1 MRLQVVK
8 KSVVPLV
15 KTELKIGGEFL
26 QHSVKDITTNLHSL
40 NTSEEKREKPSDRV
54 IARSTVQY
62 LSRAEKR
69 QWERLSPRKKREFIR
84 KAGRKNHSR
93 QGLPFPAVREESKA
107 YFNREQK
114 RKSKISSNGSYRA
127 DRIENAVKSNLI
139 RKKTTERVTEKTVEK
154 TASVL
159 GGTVSVG
166 ATVVIEKGME
176 TARKFKESLQHNEI
190 VLREERMEAENKE
203 RETRV
208 ILGKGIG
215 VAVASV
221 VAVIGNML
229 TTLLTT
235 VITLLLPIILA
246 VSIIL
251 SVVGFLAALFGSTAT
266 AKPNEGYF
274 GAKYYWTEY
283 ETGKTDDSAFATVLG
298 DGGRAFGIQF
308 DYRYTLQGFLQ
319 YCYDADETKYS
330 LFIPYL
336 QVDKEELKGNQG
348 LAAAWTQVF
357 QSYKDDFIDKQKRF
371 ADERY
376 YIPAEKK
383 LEKAGIKIKDRSE
396 VCKGA
401 VFSFV
406 FQGCRMGIVKA
417 VNEAGITNESSDE
430 EFIKKIYFYRRQE
443 YPKFKSR
450 YEKEEQ
456 TALGLLKG
464 SEIVGNGFLANP
476 CPEGEITSEFG
487 PRPKPSENASDNHP
501 GRDYGAPGGSPIY
514 AAADGVVKIKSYN
527 KISGNYV
534 EIDHGGGLVTRYQHC
549 TDIFIKKGDKVKK
562 GDYIAT
568 VGSTGEATG
577 PHLHFEV
584 HENGV
589 PVDPRK
595 YL

>member
-139 RKKTTERVTEKTVEK
+139 RKKTVEQITEKTVEK

-159 GGTVSVG
+159 GGTVSAG
-166 ATVVIEKGME
+166 ATVVVEKGME

-274 GAKYYWTEY
+274 GAKYYWIEY

-348 LAAAWTQVF
+348 LASAWTQVF

-383 LEKAGIKIKDRSE
+383 LEKAGIKIKDRNE

-401 VFSFV
+401 VLSFV

-456 TALGLLKG
+456 TALELLKG
-464 SEIVGNGFLANP
+464 SEIVGNGFLSNP
-476 CPEGEITSEFG
+476 CPEAKITSEFG
-487 PRPKPSENASDNHP
+487 HRPQPKPGASTEHK
-501 GRDYGAPGGSPIY
+501 GRDYAAPGGTPIY

-527 KISGNYV
+527 KVSGNYV
-534 EIDHGGGLVTRYQHC
+534 EINHGGGLVTRYQHC
-549 TDIFIKKGDKVKK
+549 TDIFVKKGDKVKK
-562 GDYIAT
+562 GEYIAT
-568 VGSTGEATG
+568 VGSTGVVTG

>member
-1 MRLQVVK
+1 MRLQVAK

-40 NTSEEKREKPSDRV
+40 NTPEEKREKLSDRV
-54 IARSTVQY
+54 VARSTVQY
-62 LSRAEKR
+62 LSRAERR
-69 QWERLSPRKKREFIR
+69 QWERLSPRKQREFIR
-84 KAGRKNHSR
+84 KTGKKNHSR
-93 QGLPFPAVREESKA
+93 QGLQFPAIREESKS

-127 DRIENAVKSNLI
+127 DRIENVVKSNLI
-139 RKKTTERVTEKTVEK
+139 RKKTAEQVTEKTVEK

-159 GGTVSVG
+159 GGTVSAG

-208 ILGKGIG
+208 VLGKGIG

-274 GAKYYWTEY
+274 GAKYYWIEY

-336 QVDKEELKGNQG
+336 HVNKEELKGNQG

-401 VFSFV
+401 VLSFV
-406 FQGCRMGIVKA
+406 FQGCRMGIVTA

-430 EFIKKIYFYRRQE
+430 EFIQKIYFYRRQE

-464 SEIVGNGFLANP
+464 SEIVGNGFLCNP
-476 CPEGEITSEFG
+476 CPEAKITSEFG
-487 PRPKPSENASDNHP
+487 PRPKPSPNGSVNHP
-501 GRDYGAPGGSPIY
+501 GRDYGAPGGTPIY